1 MHAYRCACGSWSSV
15 SYDRPSVCRCRCSS
29 RSGGV
34 PGETSKSSQGSCE
47 GGMRSADL
55 VKAFPCSFTSS
66 ASPPPAALT
75 LAASFRIQMQRKLAN
90 PYPLTT
96 HLSPRFSHSISASV
110 SFPQHV
116 CIFLST
122 SPPLIPLLPT
132 TSLLFPSLNVAS
144 VTLPVHLHLFLPNPV
159 SPLPPPTHPFSTSLP
174 PVEQNIQQYIN
185 PHTSLWA
192 SAADASVTGSSC
204 HAEETVRKTFVF
216 SLWMTGG
223 VTKQCQRLSPYRIG
237 PWWWSQMEK
246 NKTSIW

>member
-1 MHAYRCACGSWSSV
+1 MLIGVRVDLEVRCLMTGRQSAAAAAEAVESLG
-15 SYDRPSVCRCRCSS
+15 RPLKAHRVLVGG
-29 RSGGV
+29 GGV
-34 PGETSKSSQGSCE
+34 
-47 GGMRSADL
+47 RSPDL

-96 HLSPRFSHSISASV
+96 HLSPRFIHSISASV

-132 TSLLFPSLNVAS
+132 TSLLFPSLNVPS

-185 PHTSLWA
+185 PHTSL
-192 SAADASVTGSSC
+192 
-204 HAEETVRKTFVF
+204 
-216 SLWMTGG
+216 
-223 VTKQCQRLSPYRIG
+223 
-237 PWWWSQMEK
+237 
-246 NKTSIW
+246 